1 MLIIVSSLCKG
12 RPSLLISPPLK
23 LGSIHSRIRRD
34 KHKREEE
41 DEEEEEAES
50 NTHPPALVNA
60 TEAAMSYQLPSA
72 FLQKFTPKEIHELKR
87 VFKEHDHDY
96 AAAITLTD
104 LPTVLQKLGENVTPN
119 QTAVMLKQV
128 SLERPTQINFHE
140 FLELLYDFR
149 NGAIALDPSALMGH
163 ASISPMS
170 APVAAPAPVVPT
182 SAPAPAE
189 STPFFAK
196 KATWAPNP
204 APEPVDS
211 TPKQPS
217 PFAQKAQWPPAASA
231 AAQPPPPPPQQK
243 SKWPPAGSFP
253 SAPAQ
258 EQKTATPSW
267 ARPAATPPK
276 ESTPSIGATTP
287 QWPAAGSSAQWPTAG
302 SSSQWPPKSPAKDS
316 SAKPQWPPT
325 SPAKEQSGKAQWPPA
340 GASKPS
346 ASPVS
351 KAPQWPPAGQSAAS
365 PTKPQWPPNQP
376 AQASADAS
384 SPSPNDAKRAQWPP
398 AAPSGPPP
406 QPPQPA
412 AGSRS
417 PPRSPVQDT
426 AALDAHTI
434 GVLQRRASAAARYNA
449 NATIHEVKGSAGGL
463 HSYSEEETSAFT
475 EHINNC
481 LCHDKDLSSFLPMNP
496 VDGLFRSVGDGIL
509 LCKLINAAVP
519 ETIDV
524 RAVNTKKKSKEL
536 NIYEKTENHNL
547 SINAAKSIGCSVVN
561 IGPTDLIEGKPILV
575 LGLVWQIIKIQLTST
590 INLKNHPELMRL
602 LLDGETLEEFM
613 KLPPDQILL
622 RWVNYHLS
630 AAGHPKKVNNFSSDL
645 QDATAYSVLLHHIA
659 PQECDLCHETVPE
672 ERAAHVIRNARKLQV
687 ETFIKP
693 RDITSGNPKLN
704 MSFVAQLFNTC
715 PALDLVEEEL
725 KQLEEILYDDVGD
738 TREERVFRM
747 WINSLAIDGVYI
759 NHLFSDMRDGI
770 NLLKVFEK
778 IEKGIVSWQKVN
790 LVAPNKFKQV
800 ENCNYCVVLGK
811 QLKFS
816 LVNIGGA
823 DIFEGAK
830 KLILSIIWQSMRYQQ
845 LKLLSGLS
853 KGQAEI
859 TDKDIIDWANAKVRQ
874 GGRTKSQIVAFRDL
888 TLSDAL
894 YLLDLVHAVEP
905 RAVNWDQVS
914 QGKSD
919 DDKASNAKY
928 AISCAQ
934 KIGAAVFL
942 TYEDIVEVKPK
953 MMMTFVA
960 SLMSLDMHNNA

>member
-1 MLIIVSSLCKG
+1 M
-12 RPSLLISPPLK
+12 
-23 LGSIHSRIRRD
+23 
-34 KHKREEE
+34 
-41 DEEEEEAES
+41 
-50 NTHPPALVNA
+50 
-60 TEAAMSYQLPSA
+60 
-72 FLQKFTPKEIHELKR
+72 
-87 VFKEHDHDY
+87 
-96 AAAITLTD
+96 
-104 LPTVLQKLGENVTPN
+104 
-119 QTAVMLKQV
+119 
-128 SLERPTQINFHE
+128 
-140 FLELLYDFR
+140 
-149 NGAIALDPSALMGH
+149 
-163 ASISPMS
+163 
-170 APVAAPAPVVPT
+170 
-182 SAPAPAE
+182 
-189 STPFFAK
+189 
-196 KATWAPNP
+196 
-204 APEPVDS
+204 
-211 TPKQPS
+211 
-217 PFAQKAQWPPAASA
+217 
-231 AAQPPPPPPQQK
+231 
-243 SKWPPAGSFP
+243 
-253 SAPAQ
+253 
-258 EQKTATPSW
+258 
-267 ARPAATPPK
+267 
-276 ESTPSIGATTP
+276 
-287 QWPAAGSSAQWPTAG
+287 
-302 SSSQWPPKSPAKDS
+302 
-316 SAKPQWPPT
+316 
-325 SPAKEQSGKAQWPPA
+325 
-340 GASKPS
+340 
-346 ASPVS
+346 
-351 KAPQWPPAGQSAAS
+351 
-365 PTKPQWPPNQP
+365 
-376 AQASADAS
+376 
-384 SPSPNDAKRAQWPP
+384 
-398 AAPSGPPP
+398 
-406 QPPQPA
+406 
-412 AGSRS
+412 
-417 PPRSPVQDT
+417 
-426 AALDAHTI
+426 DAHTI
-434 GVLQRRASAAARYNA
+434 GVLQRRASAVAMYNA
-449 NATIHEVKGSAGGL
+449 NVTIHEVKGSAGGV

-481 LCHDKDLSSFLPMNP
+481 LHHDKDVAPLLPMNP
-496 VDGLFRSVGDGIL
+496 VDGLFRSVSDGIL

-524 RAVNTKKKSKEL
+524 RAVNIKKKAKDL

-561 IGPTDLIEGKPILV
+561 IGPSDLIEGKPILV
-575 LGLVWQIIKIQLTST
+575 LGLVWQIIKIQLTSS

-602 LLDGETLEEFM
+602 LFEGESLEEFM

-622 RWVNYHLS
+622 RWMNYHLK
-630 AAGHPKKVNNFSSDL
+630 AAGHPKTVKNFSTDL

-659 PQECDLCHETVPE
+659 PEQCDLCHESVPE
-672 ERAAHVIRNARKLQV
+672 ERAAHVIRNARRLEV

-715 PALDLVEEEL
+715 PALDVIEEEL
-725 KQLEEILYDDVGD
+725 KQLEEILYDDSGD

-790 LVAPNKFKQV
+790 QVAPNKFKQV

-845 LKLLSGLS
+845 LKLLSGLA
-853 KGQAEI
+853 KGRAEI

-874 GGRTKSQIVAFRDL
+874 GGRIKSQIVAFRDT

-905 RAVNWDQVS
+905 RAVNWDQVA
-914 QGKSD
+914 QGKTD
-919 DDKASNAKY
+919 DEKASNAKY

-960 SLMSLDMHNNA
+960 SLMSLDMHNSV

>member
-1 MLIIVSSLCKG
+1 
-12 RPSLLISPPLK
+12 
-23 LGSIHSRIRRD
+23 
-34 KHKREEE
+34 
-41 DEEEEEAES
+41 
-50 NTHPPALVNA
+50 
-60 TEAAMSYQLPSA
+60 MSYQLPSA

-87 VFKEHDHDY
+87 VFKEHDNDY
-96 AAAITLTD
+96 AAAIALTD
-104 LPTVLQKLGENVTPN
+104 LPVVLQKLGENVTPN
-119 QTAVMLKQV
+119 QTTIMLKQV
-128 SLERPTQINFHE
+128 SLDRHSTINFHE
-140 FLELLYDFR
+140 FLDLLYDFR
-149 NGAIALDPSALMGH
+149 NGAISLDPSALIGQ
-163 ASISPMS
+163 ASISSPPAAAAVQAS
-170 APVAAPAPVVPT
+170 APVAPAPVP
-182 SAPAPAE
+182 SAAMQ

-196 KATWAPNP
+196 KATWASNP
-204 APEPVDS
+204 APEAEP
-211 TPKQPS
+211 T
-217 PFAQKAQWPPAASA
+217 PFAQKSQWPPAASTS
-231 AAQPPPPPPQQK
+231 AQQTSPPPMQK
-243 SKWPPAGSFP
+243 SKWPPGPAAS
-253 SAPAQ
+253 SA
-258 EQKTATPSW
+258 ATPTQEHQQPTPTAQW
-267 ARPAATPPK
+267 NRPTPTPPK
-276 ESTPSIGATTP
+276 ESTAPIAASKP
-287 QWPAAGSSAQWPTAG
+287 QWPPSDGSSPAKQ
-302 SSSQWPPKSPAKDS
+302 QWPPKSPAKES
-316 SAKPQWPPT
+316 GAK
-325 SPAKEQSGKAQWPPA
+325 SQWPPA

-346 ASPVS
+346 TSPVP
-351 KAPQWPPAGQSAAS
+351 KAPQWPPAGQPTAS
-365 PTKPQWPPNQP
+365 PSKPQWPPNPP
-376 AQASADAS
+376 AQAAADATSS
-384 SPSPNDAKRAQWPP
+384 SPSEVKRSQWPP
-398 AAPSGPPP
+398 AAPSGLPP
-406 QPPQPA
+406 QP

-417 PPRSPVQDT
+417 PPRSPSRSPVRSPMKDMS
-426 AALDAHTI
+426 AADLDAHTI
-434 GVLQRRASAAARYNA
+434 GVLQRRASAVAMYNA
-449 NATIHEVKGSAGGL
+449 NVTIHEVKGSAGGV

-481 LCHDKDLSSFLPMNP
+481 LSHDKDVSPLLPMNP
-496 VDGLFRSVGDGIL
+496 VDGLFRSVSDGIL

-524 RAVNTKKKSKEL
+524 RAVNIKKKAKEL

-561 IGPTDLIEGKPILV
+561 IGPSDLIEGKPILV

-602 LLDGETLEEFM
+602 LLEGESLEEFM

-622 RWVNYHLS
+622 RWVNYHLK
-630 AAGHPKKVNNFSSDL
+630 AAGHPKTVNNFSSDL

-659 PQECDLCHETVPE
+659 PDQCDLCHENVPE
-672 ERAAHVIRNARKLQV
+672 ERAAHVIRNARRLQV

-715 PALDLVEEEL
+715 PALDLIEEEL

-770 NLLKVFEK
+770 NLLKVFER

-830 KLILSIIWQSMRYQQ
+830 KLILSVIWQSMRYQQ
-845 LKLLSGLS
+845 LKLLSGLA
-853 KGQAEI
+853 KGRAEI

-874 GGRTKSQIVAFRDL
+874 GGRIKNQIVAFRD
-888 TLSDAL
+888 TSLSDAL

-905 RAVNWDQVS
+905 RAVNWDQVA
-914 QGKSD
+914 QGKTD
-919 DDKASNAKY
+919 EEKASNAKY

-942 TYEDIVEVKPK
+942 TYEDIVEVKPR